1 MDKFKIKFVFS
12 LLIIFFLY
20 SCSASYD
27 SVALKQDE
35 VAKEKVLNLISKAN
49 ENYSKYESEIQKL
62 SSELNRYKAYES
74 GRSNNDE
81 TIKMWRK
88 MMDPNNNLYE
98 GFIKRWKTK
107 DSLNIIVIEEF
118 KPIISDAFDQIIEL
132 EKAKK

>member
-1 MDKFKIKFVFS
+1 MNKIKIKFVFS

-20 SCSASYD
+20 SCSS
-27 SVALKQDE
+27 SFNSIALKQDE
-35 VAKEKVLNLISKAN
+35 EAKEKVLSLINKAN
-49 ENYSKYESEIQKL
+49 ERYSKHETEIQKL

-88 MMDPNNNLYE
+88 MMDPNNNLYQ
-98 GFIKRWKTK
+98 GFINRWKAK